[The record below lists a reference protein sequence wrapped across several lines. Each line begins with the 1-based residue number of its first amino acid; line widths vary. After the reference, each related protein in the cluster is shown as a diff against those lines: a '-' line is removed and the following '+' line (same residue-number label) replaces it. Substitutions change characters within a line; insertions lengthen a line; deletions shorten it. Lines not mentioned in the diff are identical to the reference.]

1 MGRVVSMDEV
11 GFGPRREA
19 RLRSRRLPSGRL
31 RALTAAVSIAVA
43 AGAGVAVAVIA
54 AGEQHATSAPPPA
67 LQSGPAPASLIPELT
82 AGCPPTQKVWPDL
95 AGLPAGLRVG
105 ALPIVIKEQFSGEC

>member
-1 MGRVVSMDEV
+1 MDEV

-19 RLRSRRLPSGRL
+19 RPPSRRV
-31 RALTAAVSIAVA
+31 RALTAAISLAVA

-54 AGEQHATSAPPPA
+54 TSAQHATSAPV
-67 LQSGPAPASLIPELT
+67 PASLIPELT

-105 ALPIVIKEQFSGEC
+105 ALPIVINEQFSGEC